1 MTRRPRLWRWVL
13 IVWVVVVAVG
23 GGLTWWLQDSA
34 EPGGPYGWEEA
45 SPTPSLP
52 EGWQEQCGL
61 DTADPREGD
70 ALCFIRTR

>member
-1 MTRRPRLWRWVL
+1 MTRRPRLWRWVV

-23 GGLTWWLQDSA
+23 GGLTWLLQNSA
-34 EPGGPYGWEEA
+34 GSSGPYGREGA
-45 SPTPSLP
+45 RPTPSLP

-61 DTADPREGD
+61 DTSGPTEP